1 MSTAE
6 VPGRPGEAAARM
18 LQLLNAGLTAQA
30 LHVVAALGIAD
41 RLAGGPAA
49 IDDLAV
55 ATGAHRPSLY
65 RLLRMLVGV
74 GVFREEGEGLF
85 ALTPFGETLCSEGLG
100 SVRDWALYVGAPE
113 PWTAWGR
120 LRETV
125 MTGKSGFVLA
135 HGLSTYEY
143 MVRHP
148 ELGAPFDRWMTRQS
162 DQHNEAV
169 VAAYDFSAF
178 RTVAEV
184 GGGQGSTLA
193 AILRGNPS
201 VRGILLD
208 QSQVVAGAEPV
219 LRAARVADRC
229 EVIGGDMLQGVPGG
243 ADGYVVK
250 RVLMIWGDE
259 PAIQVLRHC
268 AEALPEQGRVLVV
281 EMVMPPGNEP
291 SPARSFDLLMLLANE
306 EGRVRTEAE
315 FRDLFAAAGLRLA
328 RIIPTASPNFIL
340 EGVPA

>member
-1 MSTAE
+1 MSTDDS
-6 VPGRPGEAAARM
+6 GRPGDSAARM
-18 LQLLNAGLTAQA
+18 LQLLNACLTAQA
-30 LHVVAALGIAD
+30 LHVVAVLGIAD

-49 IDDLAV
+49 IDDLAA
-55 ATGAHRPSLY
+55 ATGAHQPSLY

-85 ALTPFGETLCSEGLG
+85 ALTPLGGTLRSEGLG

-113 PWTAWGR
+113 PWAAWGR

-125 MTGKSGFVLA
+125 MTGQSGFVLA
-135 HGLSTYEY
+135 HGLSTYDY
-143 MVRHP
+143 LVRHP

-178 RTVAEV
+178 GIVADV

-193 AILRGNPS
+193 AILGANPS

-208 QSQVVAGAEPV
+208 QPQVVAGAEPV
-219 LRAARVADRC
+219 LRAAGVADRC
-229 EVIGGDMLQGVPGG
+229 EVVSGDMLQGVPGG

-250 RVLMIWGDE
+250 RVLMLWGNE

-281 EMVMPPGNEP
+281 EMVMPPGNDP

-328 RIIPTASPNFIL
+328 RVIPTASPNFIL